1 MVEAAFVFPVFM
13 LLLLGVVEFGLVMN
27 DYLAVAQTVRAGSR
41 ASSAAGNEYH
51 ADLYTV
57 LKVAQESTALNR
69 GDINYI
75 VVYRPSAY
83 GEEPS
88 TTCKN
93 GTPVTNVCN
102 VYTTGDFAAAKAQ
115 VAEET
120 RHAEQV
126 NLGNTSDVLN
136 QNKIWFGCL
145 TTGPHAGASPD
156 RFWCPTSRKVSLQ
169 ALSDGSRPGT
179 DFVGVYMK
187 VTHRWVTKMF
197 GTTKQLTDQSII
209 RLEPRMLTSEG

>member
-83 GEEPS
+83 GEEPT

-93 GTPVTNVCN
+93 GTPVTGVCN
-102 VYTTGDFAAAKAQ
+102 VYTTGDFVAAKAQ

-120 RHAEQV
+120 RQ
-126 NLGNTSDVLN
+126 
-136 QNKIWFGCL
+136 
-145 TTGPHAGASPD
+145 
-156 RFWCPTSRKVSLQ
+156 
-169 ALSDGSRPGT
+169 
-179 DFVGVYMK
+179 
-187 VTHRWVTKMF
+187 
-197 GTTKQLTDQSII
+197 
-209 RLEPRMLTSEG
+209 